1 MPTSDTTPNPLLSI
15 TDLIDYASVRP
26 EHVVPAVKSLAAQV
40 GAALEKADAPSTPAS
55 WENTV
60 EPLEKA
66 VLAFGRAWGA
76 VGHLQSVVDTP
87 ALRDA
92 FNEALPIATDLFL
105 RLSQDEKLCDKY
117 RELAASPEFE
127 ELAPVRRRIVER
139 ELRDFRLS
147 GASLPKV
154 QRERVKAIGQELSQT
169 SQKFSE
175 NLLDA
180 INAYE
185 LLIEDEK
192 RLAGIPE
199 ETLALYR
206 ASAEAAGKRA
216 FA

>member
-1 MPTSDTTPNPLLSI
+1 MRRCLSPRIFSSGFLRMKSSATST
-15 TDLIDYASVRP
+15 
-26 EHVVPAVKSLAAQV
+26 
-40 GAALEKADAPSTPAS
+40 
-55 WENTV
+55 ENS
-60 EPLEKA
+60 P
-66 VLAFGRAWGA
+66 
-76 VGHLQSVVDTP
+76 
-87 ALRDA
+87 
-92 FNEALPIATDLFL
+92 L
-105 RLSQDEKLCDKY
+105 RLSSKSL
-117 RELAASPEFE
+117 P
-127 ELAPVRRRIVER
+127 PVRRRIVER

-180 INAYE
+180 TNAYE

-199 ETLALYR
+199 ETLASIGRVPKLP
-206 ASAEAAGKRA
+206 GKRA

>member
-1 MPTSDTTPNPLLSI
+1 M
-15 TDLIDYASVRP
+15 R
-26 EHVVPAVKSLAAQV
+26 
-40 GAALEKADAPSTPAS
+40 
-55 WENTV
+55 
-60 EPLEKA
+60 
-66 VLAFGRAWGA
+66 
-76 VGHLQSVVDTP
+76 
-87 ALRDA
+87 
-92 FNEALPIATDLFL
+92 ALPIATDLFL

-180 INAYE
+180 TNAYE
-185 LLIEDEK
+185 LIIEDEK